1 MVGRQIG
8 RDSGGI
14 MNTSP
19 AFCPEDSTINWQY
32 YNNWLEVGFFLF
44 FMRNFLTLFK
54 IFTKQWSEDSNMEVT
69 CYAKNDEVSPDEPC
83 ASGPACNG
91 CNVWSE
97 VNGVKYCCANNCDYG
112 YVEVSYEN
120 GNVVCHCHH

>member
-1 MVGRQIG
+1 
-8 RDSGGI
+8 
-14 MNTSP
+14 
-19 AFCPEDSTINWQY
+19 
-32 YNNWLEVGFFLF
+32 
-44 FMRNFLTLFK
+44 
-54 IFTKQWSEDSNMEVT
+54 MEVT
-69 CYAKNDEVSPDEPC
+69 CYARNNETSIDEPC

>member
-1 MVGRQIG
+1 
-8 RDSGGI
+8 
-14 MNTSP
+14 
-19 AFCPEDSTINWQY
+19 
-32 YNNWLEVGFFLF
+32 
-44 FMRNFLTLFK
+44 
-54 IFTKQWSEDSNMEVT
+54 MEVT
-69 CYAKNDEVSPDEPC
+69 CYAKNEASPDEPC

-120 GNVVCHCHH
+120 GNVVCHCHHWLLERNIRYMSDFTLGNCKTKNEIKGLDVLSSRRLFNVLKELIAQKLVS